1 MGHVWIGVA
10 HRPPRTGLKTVLL
23 VAVENLVA
31 GLTRYAELPAHVRHG
46 LTVLPMCPV
55 RSVTYV
61 PGRTHNREL
70 VCAEFEEKREPVSD
84 APE

>member
-1 MGHVWIGVA
+1 M
-10 HRPPRTGLKTVLL
+10 T
-23 VAVENLVA
+23 
-31 GLTRYAELPAHVRHG
+31 ELAFHG
-46 LTVLPMCPV
+46 INTSRQMLPMCPV
-55 RSVTYV
+55 RSVTYI